1 LKQLENISINMF
13 VASQEELY
21 GVPVD
26 ILITDDQ
33 VGVRLV
39 LSEAFLGDGY
49 LVETASSG
57 IEALKKVAANPPLL
71 ILLDM
76 KMPFLNGLE
85 TLAELHKIAPD
96 IPVVMMTAY
105 GELDVLT
112 EAKKLGVRHY
122 INKPFDLDEV
132 RYLIKGLIVEE
143 KTRRSMQKGIG

>member
-1 LKQLENISINMF
+1 MS
-13 VASQEELY
+13 A
-21 GVPVD
+21 D

-33 VGVRLV
+33 AGVRLV
-39 LSEAFLGDGY
+39 LKEVFLGDGY
-49 LVETASSG
+49 HIETASSG
-57 IEALKKVAANPPLL
+57 VEALKKVAAKPPLL

-85 TLAELHKIAPD
+85 TLVELRKIAPD
-96 IPVVMMTAY
+96 VPVVMMTAY

-132 RYLIKGLIVEE
+132 RYLIKGLITEE
-143 KTRRSMQKGIG
+143 KTRRGMQKRIG